1 MSIEA
6 NPAEFAGKR
15 VLVSGGTKGLGRAT
29 VARFLAGGARVV
41 TAARSIKDPLEGVE
55 YVQADLTTP
64 EGGAALAEAAVDRLG
79 GIDILAHVVG
89 GSASPAGGFVAL
101 TDEHWLAEL
110 NLNLLATVRLD
121 RLLIPQMLT
130 RGAGVV
136 VHVTSIQSVLPLPG
150 STTGYAAAKAALRTY
165 SKSLSK
171 ELGPKGVRVNAVSPG
186 WIMTEA
192 TGDFL
197 ETLRAANGGT
207 IEDARRSVLD
217 ALGGISIGRGAEP
230 EEVADL
236 IAYLAADRAAA
247 IHGAEFVID
256 GGTIRTV

>member
-1 MSIEA
+1 MGMTA
-6 NPAEFAGKR
+6 DPREFAGKR

-29 VARFLAGGARVV
+29 VGRFLAGGARVI
-41 TAARSIKDPLEGVE
+41 TAARAPAEPVEGVVFVE
-55 YVQADLTTP
+55 ADLTTA
-64 EGGAALAEAAVDRLG
+64 EGSERLADAALEQLG
-79 GIDILAHVVG
+79 GVDIIAHVIG
-89 GSASPAGGFVAL
+89 GSSSPGGGFAAL
-101 TDEHWLAEL
+101 TDDHWWAEL

-121 RLLIPQMLT
+121 RLLVPQMIE
-130 RGAGVV
+130 RGAGTV

-171 ELGPKGVRVNAVSPG
+171 ELGPKGVRVNSVSPG

-192 TGDFL
+192 TNDFL
-197 ETLRAANGGT
+197 ARLQQANGGT
-207 IEDARRSVLD
+207 IEDARASVLD
-217 ALGGISIGRGAEP
+217 MLGGISIGRGAEP

-236 IAYLAADRAAA
+236 IAYLASDRAAA

>member
-1 MSIEA
+1 MSIKA
-6 NPAEFAGKR
+6 DPTEFAGRR

-29 VARFLAGGARVV
+29 VERFLAGGARVI
-41 TAARSIKDPLEGVE
+41 TAARTIKDTIEGVD
-55 YVQADLTTP
+55 YVEADLTTAQ
-64 EGGAALAEAAVDRLG
+64 GGEALANAAIERLG
-79 GIDILAHVVG
+79 GIDILAHIVG
-89 GSASPAGGFVAL
+89 GSSSPGGGFAAL

-121 RLLIPQMLT
+121 RLLIPQMVA
-130 RGAGVV
+130 RGTGTV
-136 VHVTSIQSVLPLPG
+136 VHVTSIQAILPLPE

-165 SKSLSK
+165 SKSISK

-197 ETLRAANGGT
+197 EILQKANGGT
-207 IEDARRSVLD
+207 IEDARQSVLD
-217 ALGGISIGRGAEP
+217 ALGGIPIGRGAEP

-236 IAYLAADRAAA
+236 IAYLASDRAAA

>member
-1 MSIEA
+1 MSIKA
-6 NPAEFAGKR
+6 DPTEFAGKH

-29 VARFLAGGARVV
+29 VERFLAGGARVI
-41 TAARSIKDPLEGVE
+41 TAARAIKDPIEGVK
-55 YVQADLTTP
+55 YVQADLATP
-64 EGGAALAEAAVDRLG
+64 EGGETLAKAALEQLG

-121 RLLIPQMLT
+121 RLLIPQMLE

-136 VHVTSIQSVLPLPG
+136 VHITSIQSVLPLPE

-165 SKSLSK
+165 SKSISK
-171 ELGPKGVRVNAVSPG
+171 ELGPKGVRVNTVSPG

-197 ETLRAANGGT
+197 GTFQAAKGGT
-207 IEDARRSVLD
+207 IEDARQSVLD

>member
-1 MSIEA
+1 MSIQA
-6 NPAEFAGKR
+6 DPAEFAGKR

-29 VARFLAGGARVV
+29 VERFLAGGARVV
-41 TAARSIKDPLEGVE
+41 TAARSIKDPLAGVD
-55 YVQADLTTP
+55 YVQADLTTA
-64 EGGAALAEAAVDRLG
+64 EGGEAFAKAALERLG

-101 TDEHWLAEL
+101 TDDHWLAEL

-121 RLLIPQMLT
+121 RLLIPQMIE
-130 RGAGVV
+130 RGKGVV
-136 VHVTSIQSVLPLPG
+136 VHVTSIQSVLPLPE

-165 SKSLSK
+165 SKSISK

-197 ETLRAANGGT
+197 EMLRAAKGGT
-207 IEDARRSVLD
+207 IEDARQSVLD

-230 EEVADL
+230 DEVADL

>member
-1 MSIEA
+1 MSITID
-6 NPAEFAGKR
+6 PTEFAGKR

-29 VARFLAGGARVV
+29 VKRFLAGGARVI
-41 TAARSIKDPLEGVE
+41 TAARAIKDTIDGVD

-64 EGGAALAEAAVDRLG
+64 DGGAALAREALERLG

-89 GSASPAGGFVAL
+89 GSASPAGGLTAL

-121 RLLIPQMLT
+121 RLLIPQMVE
-130 RGAGVV
+130 RGDGVV
-136 VHVTSIQSVLPLPG
+136 VHVTSIQSILPLPD

-165 SKSLSK
+165 SKSISK

-186 WIMTEA
+186 WIMTDA
-192 TGDFL
+192 TNDFL
-197 ETLRAANGGT
+197 AVLQAANGGT
-207 IEDARRSVLD
+207 VEDARRSVLD
-217 ALGGISIGRGAEP
+217 ALGGIPIGRGAEP
-230 EEVADL
+230 AEVADL

>member
-1 MSIEA
+1 MTVQID
-6 NPAEFAGKR
+6 PKEFTGKR

-29 VARFLAGGARVV
+29 VERFLAGGARVV
-41 TAARSIKDPLEGVE
+41 TSARTIKDPIEGVD
-55 YVQADLTTP
+55 YVQADLTTA
-64 EGGAALAEAAVDRLG
+64 EGSETLAKTALDRVG
-79 GIDILAHVVG
+79 GIDIVAHVIG
-89 GSASPAGGFVAL
+89 GSASPAGGFAAL
-101 TDEHWLAEL
+101 TDDHWLAEL

-121 RLLIPQMLT
+121 RLLIPQMLV
-130 RGAGVV
+130 RGKGTV
-136 VHVTSIQSVLPLPG
+136 VHITSIQSVLPLPE

-165 SKSLSK
+165 SKSISK

-192 TGDFL
+192 TADFL
-197 ETLRAANGGT
+197 EILRSANGGT
-207 IEDARRSVLD
+207 IEDARQSVLD

-236 IAYLAADRAAA
+236 IAYLASDRAAA